1 MLLAVTLAA
10 ALVPLPS
17 TTVPLQTLAAAAPP
31 LLRCTLPEMAA
42 KLPRRMATRLPRRI
56 VFRPRRL
63 APHELALAVLLDV
76 ELTNAIVARARK
88 QKSLGQAEHCMAVY
102 VNAPVAEKAEVLE
115 RWARLVLD
123 NVEVGAIAEDA
134 ASATI
139 SDSGSGLVQLVFD
152 RSKYPS
158 PREEAEAAL
167 GMAAKLRRQQAKVD
181 SLRHRNEGA
190 AAALA
195 GWQKRVRIAAARGE
209 AEALRALRV
218 KLLRSS
224 KQLGLRHAKIAE
236 FGQNDE
242 WENTLGI

>member
-1 MLLAVTLAA
+1 M
-10 ALVPLPS
+10 
-17 TTVPLQTLAAAAPP
+17 
-31 LLRCTLPEMAA
+31 
-42 KLPRRMATRLPRRI
+42 
-56 VFRPRRL
+56 
-63 APHELALAVLLDV
+63 
-76 ELTNAIVARARK
+76 
-88 QKSLGQAEHCMAVY
+88 
-102 VNAPVAEKAEVLE
+102 LE